1 MLNTTYNITS
11 YKIVSVIKHI
21 CANIEQLAMSW
32 TMIARYFMMAKHE
45 HTLKPPTHEWIGYF
59 FSNMCLWVY
68 IYLYVCLC
76 IIEKTWQNQYSFWG
90 S

>member
-45 HTLKPPTHEWIGYF
+45 HTLKPPTHEWIGHF
-59 FSNMCLWVY
+59 FSNVSLSIGM
-68 IYLYVCLC
+68 YL
-76 IIEKTWQNQYSFWG
+76 
-90 S
+90 